1 MKRSRKA
8 SFCVRPNCVKQSVK
22 EALIMS
28 VKQVCGTA
36 FAALAF
42 VFFLGA
48 LGGYEAG
55 NYGFLSLARLLA
67 VPGMLAFLAFL
78 CK

>member
-1 MKRSRKA
+1 
-8 SFCVRPNCVKQSVK
+8 
-22 EALIMS
+22 MS

-48 LGGYEAG
+48 LGGCEAG
-55 NYGFLSLARLLA
+55 NYGFLTLARLLA